1 MRLTTKSRILMS
13 ATPLLLGLA
22 ASGACAADNPAMQ
35 VQVQAQAEARTL
47 ARKAGCM
54 NCHGLVHKQV
64 GPGFAQIAARY
75 RGDAEAPARLV
86 GRVRNGSVGDWGRVI
101 MPRQSQVDEAQA
113 KLLVQWVL
121 SLPSPP

>member
-1 MRLTTKSRILMS
+1 MRLTTNRILML

-22 ASGACAADNPAMQ
+22 ASGACAAADPAM
-35 VQVQAQAEARTL
+35 QVQAQAEAQTL
-47 ARKAGCM
+47 ARKSGCM
-54 NCHGLVHKQV
+54 SCHGLVHKQV

-75 RGDAEAPARLV
+75 RGDAEAPARLAA
-86 GRVRNGSVGDWGRVI
+86 RVRNGSVGNWGRVI

-113 KLLVQWVL
+113 RLLVQWLL

>member
-1 MRLTTKSRILMS
+1 MS
-13 ATPLLLGLA
+13 AASLLLGLA
-22 ASGACAADNPAMQ
+22 ASGACTAADSALQ
-35 VQVQAQAEARTL
+35 LQAQAEAQSL

-54 NCHGLVHKQV
+54 SCHGLVHKQV

-86 GRVRNGSVGDWGRVI
+86 GRIRNGSVGNWGRVI

-113 KLLVQWVL
+113 KLLVQWLL